1 MSCDQH
7 LLICRFNCYCSVGI
21 GSDYDGISITPEG
34 LEDVSKYPTLVRNIL
49 KCEFKVALTLY
60 KIAELYQR
68 GWSKLELAG
77 LTGGNFL
84 RVFEGAE
91 KVAQDLQRAGTLPK
105 YDIYD
110 KREDLPKREL

>member
-1 MSCDQH
+1 MLS
-7 LLICRFNCYCSVGI
+7 LL
-21 GSDYDGISITPEG
+21 P
-34 LEDVSKYPTLVRNIL
+34 
-49 KCEFKVALTLY
+49 EFKGSLTLY

-91 KVAQDLQRAGTLPK
+91 KVAQDLQDAGTLPK
-105 YDIYD
+105 YDVYD
-110 KREDLPKREL
+110 KREDLPVRKEL

>member
-1 MSCDQH
+1 MVLA
-7 LLICRFNCYCSVGI
+7 LLQR
-21 GSDYDGISITPEG
+21 GSRTSRSI
-34 LEDVSKYPTLVRNIL
+34 LLLYVIL
-49 KCEFKVALTLY
+49 LPEFKVPLTLY

-68 GWSKLELAG
+68 GWSEMELAG

-91 KVAQDLQRAGTLPK
+91 KVAQDLQGARTLPK

-110 KREDLPKREL
+110 KREDLPIRREL